1 MSEDKTQQI
10 IDDLLK
16 EYPIFEQLEFNEFTM
31 DDKSRSNSLL
41 AMKYRDLAI
50 VEKNIYERME
60 LLMEKVRGERYH
72 YYKFEMD
79 EQLQKTE
86 IEQYYLPA
94 DEKIIKLK
102 KLMLNQKVRVDFF
115 ESAYKAISSQQ
126 WNIKNILENQR
137 MS

>member
-1 MSEDKTQQI
+1 VSEDKTQQI

-16 EYPIFEQLEFNEFTM
+16 EYPIEEQLEFNEFTM
-31 DDKSRSNSLL
+31 DEKSRSNSLL
-41 AMKYRDLAI
+41 AMRYRDLAI

-94 DEKIIKLK
+94 DEKIVKLK

-115 ESAYKAISSQQ
+115 EAAYKAISSQS

-137 MS
+137 KS